1 MSNRFFNANMTSDE
15 ARTVLFTAVEGKTKK
30 EIEEIKAEYS
40 KVSSVI
46 MKREFKLAEKGWM
59 LG

>member
-15 ARTVLFTAVEGKTKK
+15 ARTVLITAVEGKTKK

>member
-1 MSNRFFNANMTSDE
+1 MSNSIFNENMTSYQ
-15 ARTVLFTAVEGKTKK
+15 ARTALFTAVEGKTKK

-46 MKREFKLAEKGWM
+46 MEREFKLADKGWL